1 MTRYN
6 KLVRDNIPEII
17 KKSGKKCKYH
27 VVTENAEYLER
38 LYDKLDE
45 EIEEFKTKPSIEELA
60 DVMEVLETIT
70 RVKKYNIDDLKRV
83 KKDKKA
89 KRGGF
94 DKKIVLDSTE

>member
-17 KKSGKKCKYH
+17 KKCGEKCKYH
-27 VVTENAEYLER
+27 VVTENAEFLER

-45 EIEEFKTKPSIEELA
+45 ETEEFKAKPSIEELA
-60 DVMEVLETIT
+60 DIMEVLEAIA
-70 RVKKYNIDDLKRV
+70 RLKKYSIDDIKRV
-83 KKDKKA
+83 KKEKKA
-89 KRGGF
+89 ERGGF